1 MNAQCDN
8 SKEERLLNKLK
19 SGNKEALSEIYFLYW
34 ENLYNTALFL
44 LKDTHQA
51 EDTVHDIFLA
61 FWNARSKIEIHT
73 SLKSYLTQSI
83 RYECYRIIKS
93 RKKYTNIDE
102 DQKETGS
109 NFVSEHIDSMELSA
123 KIHHVLNKMPPKSQK
138 IFLLSREKDLTYS
151 EIAQK
156 LGLTVKAVEYHI
168 SKVLKA
174 LKNAIYIL
182 LTFFLG

>member
-1 MNAQCDN
+1 MNTQYDK

-34 ENLYNTALFL
+34 ESLYDTALFI
-44 LKDTHQA
+44 LKDNYQA
-51 EDTVHDIFLA
+51 EDTVHDVFLT
-61 FWNARSKIEIHT
+61 FWNSRNKIEVHT
-73 SLKSYLTQSI
+73 SLKAYLTQSI
-83 RYECYRIIKS
+83 RYECYKIIKNK
-93 RKKYTNIDE
+93 KKYTYIDE
-102 DQKETGS
+102 EPKEIGA
-109 NFVSEHIDSMELSA
+109 NFITDHLDSVELSA
-123 KIHHVLNKMPPKSQK
+123 KIDHVLNRMPSKSQK
-138 IFLLSREKDLTYS
+138 IFFLSREKDLTYS

-174 LKNAIYIL
+174 LKSAIYIL